1 MGKMLPPVTCADPLK
16 PIEEIVGY
24 GPMLWPD
31 GQFVNASPGTPVR
44 GVLVMWLGRGLVHAG
59 ALDHNPSKSLRHA
72 KILVRHQD
80 SRFGGGPLPPA
91 SRGLSILVAATPR
104 WGIIIHYI
112 APGRTRTCNLRFRRP
127 SLCPIALRAPDARR
141 RTSHGGKTFIIR
153 SPSTN
158 ATSNHARTS
167 RATVKFSD
175 PWT

>member
-80 SRFGGGPLPPA
+80 STFSGGPLPPA
-91 SRGLSILVAATPR
+91 QVTQGDSATRGL
-104 WGIIIHYI
+104 WGW
-112 APGRTRTCNLRFRRP
+112 LR
-127 SLCPIALRAPDARR
+127 LHRA
-141 RTSHGGKTFIIR
+141 GE
-153 SPSTN
+153 
-158 ATSNHARTS
+158 
-167 RATVKFSD
+167 
-175 PWT
+175 